1 MTSYQNHFHDRLR
14 ILCRWFRSYTSL
26 FQAFHISMIFAVI
39 GCCDHPNHSLTQKLQ
54 VLRYS
59 SFVLHHIVNKTSPQI
74 VRLPSA
80 TLCQDQPAVSS
91 PLHEEIS
98 AGVPPKPNYDKISH
112 YLPPPPRRRTNARG
126 PKYPL
131 QPGQVAQDQNLGVLL
146 ALSPVAPRRKPSSI
160 LATGTTNL
168 KMGMSEKCY
177 ESLTS
182 LQICIAEATCNLQP
196 EVT

>member
-59 SFVLHHIVNKTSPQI
+59 SFVLHHIANKTSPQSFHDTCSF

-91 PLHEEIS
+91 PLHEEIW
-98 AGVPPKPNYDKISH
+98 AGVPPKTK
-112 YLPPPPRRRTNARG
+112 
-126 PKYPL
+126 
-131 QPGQVAQDQNLGVLL
+131 LL
-146 ALSPVAPRRKPSSI
+146 TK
-160 LATGTTNL
+160 LATTYHYHQGGGPMHVGQSIRCSQG
-168 KMGMSEKCY
+168 K
-177 ESLTS
+177 
-182 LQICIAEATCNLQP
+182 
-196 EVT
+196 